1 MHGGIWLVLMANV
14 KPSMMKGAMMKG

>member
-1 MHGGIWLVLMANV
+1 MHGGIWLVLMANG